1 MTGQWIDDKTY
12 WEDPKDKPAFALGD
26 QVEKVGGRYGGP
38 GRIVSVSEDMG
49 DGYRLFGVAMKVE
62 GGYGEFV
69 HVFPAAAL
77 KKIEQMTEKGEVFV
91 GGLPDAQPRGRVNN
105 AGQYGVGAITRLV
118 RRPYRGA
125 TRKMESGAGA
135 ADFRSYWAAGPFSPF
150 ASGILRGEVEVIF
163 WKELARSARVELVKA
178 GVEEELVRR
187 QDRRGDFETAQRAG
201 AQITLYVSNMN
212 VALLF
217 VFAVIGIEVYGVIFG
232 GWAANSKYAV
242 LGSLRTCAQM
252 ISYEIPMGFA
262 VIGVV
267 MLAQSMSLLDI
278 VRAQADV
285 WNIVYQPVGF
295 FVFFVAGLAEAQ
307 RIPFDLAEAEGD
319 LGAGFHT
326 EYSGIRFAF
335 FMVSE
340 YAIMLLVSVLAVI
353 LFFGGWNGVLIPLPP
368 LVWFALKVA
377 FFVYLFMWFRF
388 TFPRYRYDQLMAIG
402 WKVLLPLSLAN
413 IIITGVAFL

>member
-1 MTGQWIDDKTY
+1 MELIVVIGLIVVKVALLIAMLLLLPLPLTWLERKIAGHMQQRMGPMRVGWHGLLQPIADGIKLLTK
-12 WEDPKDKPAFALGD
+12 EDHIPAEADRFLFKVAPILALAPPFVVFVTIPFG
-26 QVEKVGGRYGGP
+26 ET
-38 GRIVSVSEDMG
+38 VSVLG
-49 DGYRLFGVAMKVE
+49 A
-62 GGYGEFV
+62 
-69 HVFPAAAL
+69 
-77 KKIEQMTEKGEVFV
+77 EV
-91 GGLPDAQPRGRVNN
+91 
-105 AGQYGVGAITRLV
+105 
-118 RRPYRGA
+118 
-125 TRKMESGAGA
+125 
-135 ADFRSYWAAGPFSPF
+135 
-150 ASGILRGEVEVIF
+150 
-163 WKELARSARVELVKA
+163 
-178 GVEEELVRR
+178 
-187 QDRRGDFETAQRAG
+187 
-201 AQITLYVSNMN
+201 TLYVSNMN

-285 WNIVYQPVGF
+285 WNIVYQPIGF

-340 YAIMLLVSVLAVI
+340 YAIVLLVSVLVVI
-353 LFFGGWNGVLIPLPP
+353 LFFGGWNGGLIPLPP
-368 LVWFALKVA
+368 LLWFLLKVA
-377 FFVYLFMWFRF
+377 FFVYLFIWFRF

-402 WKVLLPLSLAN
+402 WKVLLPFVDGEHNHNWSCFLLGAAAAPEWGADVARTGQHWNMDRLDVLRRSGERLGSDLQLHVLQIRDHAISGQGKN
-413 IIITGVAFL
+413 GCPTRVAAGITF